1 MSARHGENAG
11 TGAPRATGYFAEAQG
26 PLHIL
31 VFLLPLLLVYE
42 LGALLYLSGGDGPP
56 KNIAAWSM
64 LARFFEMFGAFGFHL
79 PAALLVTVLLLWH
92 VLLRDPW
99 RVRPLVL
106 VGMAMEACLW
116 TVPLTILLI
125 VLQSVLGGEG
135 TPAAAR
141 VMAQAGDSGTLRDL
155 PWQARLTISAGAGL
169 YEELLFRMIAITAL
183 HAVLVDVLR
192 LSDRVG
198 GAIAVVV
205 SAGAFAAYHLPPGG
219 TGVGLGWL
227 SPYFVA
233 GVYFGALYLVRGFG
247 LVVGVHFLY
256 DVVVLLRF
264 G

>member
-1 MSARHGENAG
+1 
-11 TGAPRATGYFAEAQG
+11 
-26 PLHIL
+26 
-31 VFLLPLLLVYE
+31 
-42 LGALLYLSGGDGPP
+42 
-56 KNIAAWSM
+56 
-64 LARFFEMFGAFGFHL
+64 
-79 PAALLVTVLLLWH
+79 